1 MAFFIIDQQAVDSG
15 RVINVASASANTP
28 SGSTVSDTSDDPVT
42 AQADDPTI
50 VSITSTPSI
59 EVTKTVSVTDTNE
72 DGVTGENDLIYYDIS
87 IENTGDLTLTN
98 ITINDILTDGNGQAL
113 SLLNGPTYDGLA
125 GSKGS
130 SQGTALPGEV
140 HNYTAIYLISPQQH
154 KLPLFPTLP
163 SLQPTALDRPIM
175 LVTLPTMGMILTA
188 TPLMMQ
194 QLLKFLQIQGLKQ
207 PKLQL

>member
-1 MAFFIIDQQAVDSG
+1 MILTDGNSSTLSLSSGLFYAGSDLNSPQGELKVGETVDYLAFFIIDQQAVDSG
-15 RVINVASASANTP
+15 RVINVATGSANTP
-28 SGSTVSDTSDDPVT
+28 FGQTVSDTSDDPVT

-72 DGVTGENDLIYYDIS
+72 DGVTGENDLIYYEIS
-87 IENTGDLTLTN
+87 VENTGDLTLTN
-98 ITINDILTDGNGQAL
+98 ITINDVLTDGNGQAL

-140 HNYTAIYLISPQQH
+140 HNYTAIYLISPAAAQ
-154 KLPLFPTLP
+154 TL
-163 SLQPTALDRPIM
+163 
-175 LVTLPTMGMILTA
+175 
-188 TPLMMQ
+188 
-194 QLLKFLQIQGLKQ
+194 
-207 PKLQL
+207 